1 MTNRFMTM
9 EEIKK
14 VPVEEMVRLME
25 EEECMTPCEYYIEH
39 DEVPEWLKFYNKF
52 VTFICYSI
60 GRDILR
66 PFFIFLLGKKTVAT
80 EEYVTKHHKIR
91 AKLHFFACLILGAT
105 LTGRVIDCAFRL
117 LRYALTGELPQ

>member
-1 MTNRFMTM
+1 MD
-9 EEIKK
+9 EIKR
-14 VPVEEMVRLME
+14 VPVEEMVSLME
-25 EEECMTPCEYYIEH
+25 DEECMTPCEYYIEH

-66 PFFIFLLGKKTVAT
+66 PIFIFFLGKKTVAI
-80 EEYVTKHHKIR
+80 EEYMAKHHWVYAR
-91 AKLHFFACLILGAT
+91 LHFIACLALGAS
-105 LTGRVIDCAFRL
+105 LTGCIIDCVIRF